1 MTKSANYRLLIAGS
15 LLCLM
20 SLILG
25 GLIPLFT
32 NQRLALSAH
41 EQGIIAG
48 AFLMLLGLV
57 WPYAVFGNI
66 KSETTSVLLIFGTYL
81 IWVGILLGSILG
93 TSRSTPIAGAG
104 FSGSKDQEITVSII
118 LMAGSV
124 MTIIGMLIFTIS
136 LIRKTQNS

>member
-48 AFLMLLGLV
+48 AFLMLLGLI

-66 KSETTSVLLIFGTYL
+66 KSETTSVFLIFGTYL

-93 TSRSTPIAGAG
+93 TSRATPIAGAG
-104 FSGSKDQEITVSII
+104 FSGSKGQEITVSII

-136 LIRKTQNS
+136 LIRKTRNS